1 MKHFT
6 KAQQDLEDRR
16 EFLLLMIVKLKQIN
30 RRKIIELEQQNNY
43 LNKMANE
50 IVVSNKEKIEVY
62 ASKLNNILKNENR

>member
-6 KAQQDLEDRR
+6 KAQQDLEDKR
-16 EFLLLMIVKLKQIN
+16 EFLLLMIVKLKQMN
-30 RRKIIELEQQNNY
+30 RKKIIELEQKNNY

>member
-1 MKHFT
+1 MEHFT
-6 KAQQDLEDRR
+6 KAKQDLEDRR

-50 IVVSNKEKIEVY
+50 ISVSNNEKLDMY
-62 ASKLNNILKNENR
+62 AFQLNNIFKNENR

>member
-16 EFLLLMIVKLKQIN
+16 EFLLLMIVKLKQMN

-43 LNKMANE
+43 LNNIANE
-50 IVVSNKEKIEVY
+50 IVVSNNEKLDMY
-62 ASKLNNILKNENR
+62 AFQLNNLWKNERG

>member
-50 IVVSNKEKIEVY
+50 ISVSNNEKIEVY
-62 ASKLNNILKNENR
+62 AFQLNKMLKGD